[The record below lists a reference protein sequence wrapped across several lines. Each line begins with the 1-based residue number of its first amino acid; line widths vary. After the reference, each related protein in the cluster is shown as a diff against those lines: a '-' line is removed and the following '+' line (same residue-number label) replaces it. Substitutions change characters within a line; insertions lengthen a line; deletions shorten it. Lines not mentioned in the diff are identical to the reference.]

1 MRFFRQSFLGKLSA
15 VTLVAGVATV
25 SLSPQAMAQE
35 LIRVVD
41 TQGHQ
46 IGVLIRAPAAQPVNV
61 VPMQS
66 LFENMDRM
74 MAQQMAMM
82 QKAEQ
87 RMIEV
92 AQHTPAIAAPA
103 AGMMGGSSYQSI
115 TSVSWSGNG
124 AACSKTVTMS
134 QNGQAAPVVHVSD
147 TGSQAGCMQGSA
159 APDVRGSAPTV
170 SRFLHH
176 SDLVP
181 AVDTGSAEDE
191 TKKTSSH
198 M

>member
-15 VTLVAGVATV
+15 VALVAGVATA
-25 SLSPQAMAQE
+25 SFSPQAMAQE

-46 IGVLIRAPAAQPVNV
+46 IGVLIRAPAAQSVNV

-103 AGMMGGSSYQSI
+103 AGMTNGSSYQSI

-124 AACSKTVTMS
+124 ATCSKTVTMS

-147 TGSQAGCMQGSA
+147 TGSQAGCMQGSI
-159 APDVRGSAPTV
+159 APDVRGSAPTMPGFV
-170 SRFLHH
+170 HH

-191 TKKTSSH
+191 TKRTSSH